1 MHRLRVVPAALP
13 GRLHRSGRTA
23 AGLRAAQARAHSHP
37 GPRRVSQASA
47 DFRLHDFHGGL
58 ALDGHKAVSLEVP
71 LASAGLPERVYVPIG
86 QHQGEAG
93 DLLLGPGDQVLA
105 GQALTSSADDFEV
118 PAHAPCSGTVVGLC
132 ERPASHPP
140 GSRRRCIE
148 ILNDGRDEWV
158 APTPLKHWAECPSGK
173 IVDHLHAMGLVG
185 LGGAMFPTA
194 AKLRGPWGAIH
205 TLILNGAECEP
216 WISCDEMLMR
226 TRPEA
231 VIRGGQVL
239 AAAVAAER
247 VIIAVEDDMDGIADA
262 LKKALAQQHGSLE
275 MVIVEVPSVYPQGGE
290 RQLIETLTG
299 LQVPGDGLPQDIGLL
314 CHNVATAAAAS
325 DAVVHG
331 RPLTERI
338 VTVTGPG
345 IQRPCNLRA
354 AVGTPVAHLVA
365 AAGGYRDGVQRLV
378 LGGPMSGT
386 ALSSDEVVL
395 TKGSHCVLAL
405 TDQELAPR
413 PEPMPCINCG
423 DCVAVCPASLM
434 PQLLFRA
441 LAADRHEQA
450 RDLSL
455 LECIECGCCAQVC
468 PSQIPLVDYY
478 RHGKARLGL
487 KDLDQ
492 RRAAL
497 AKRRYEA
504 REQRLAQQQADREAR
519 RRARAERLQKA
530 GGARDEIQAAIERAK
545 AKKRSGD

>member
-1 MHRLRVVPAALP
+1 M
-13 GRLHRSGRTA
+13 SQST
-23 AGLRAAQARAHSHP
+23 AGLR
-37 GPRRVSQASA
+37 
-47 DFRLHDFHGGL
+47 LHGFHGGL
-58 ALDGHKAVSLEVP
+58 ALSGHRRVSLKAP
-71 LASAGLPERVYVPIG
+71 LVTAGLPERVYVPIG
-86 QHQGEAG
+86 QHQGRPG
-93 DLLLGPGDQVLA
+93 DLLIEPGERVLG
-105 GQALTSSADDFEV
+105 GQALTSSDDDFEV

-148 ILNDGRDEWV
+148 IIPDGHGEWL
-158 APTPLKHWAECPSGK
+158 APRPLKDWRQRSPGE
-173 IVDHLHAMGLVG
+173 IVDHLRAMGLVG

-216 WISCDEMLMR
+216 WISCDETLMR
-226 TRPEA
+226 SRPGA
-231 VIRGGQVL
+231 VIHGGHIL

-247 VIIAVEDDMDGIADA
+247 VIIAVEEDMDGIAVA
-262 LKKALAQQHGSLE
+262 LENALAEQDGGLE
-275 MVIVEVPSVYPQGGE
+275 MHIVTVPAIYPQGGE

-299 LQVPGDGLPQDIGLL
+299 RQVPSHGLPQDIGLL
-314 CHNVATAAAAS
+314 CHNVATAAAAY
-325 DAVVHG
+325 DAVEHG

-345 IQRPCNLRA
+345 VQQPCNLRA
-354 AVGTPVAHLVA
+354 AVGTPIAHLIA

-386 ALSSDEVVL
+386 ALASDEVVL

-405 TDQELAPR
+405 TDNELAPR
-413 PEPMPCINCG
+413 PNPMPCINCG
-423 DCVAVCPASLM
+423 ECVAACPASLM

-441 LAADRHEQA
+441 LAADHHEQA
-450 RDLSL
+450 RELSL

-468 PSQIPLVDYY
+468 PSHIPLVEYY
-478 RHGKARLGL
+478 RHGKARLRL
-487 KDLDQ
+487 KDLDH

-504 REQRLAQQQADREAR
+504 REQRLAEEQSAREAR

-530 GGARDEIQAAIERAK
+530 EAAQNEIQAAIARAK
-545 AKKRSGD
+545 SRKHTGD

>member
-1 MHRLRVVPAALP
+1 MSQTGAA
-13 GRLHRSGRTA
+13 
-23 AGLRAAQARAHSHP
+23 
-37 GPRRVSQASA
+37 
-47 DFRLHDFHGGL
+47 FRLHGFHGGL
-58 ALDGHKAVSLEVP
+58 ALPGHKKVSLEVP
-71 LASAGLPERVYVPIG
+71 LAAAGLPERVYVPIG
-86 QHQGEAG
+86 QHQGQAG
-93 DLLLGPGDQVLA
+93 QLLVEPGDQVLA
-105 GQALTSSADDFEV
+105 GQALTASDDDFEV

-148 ILNDGRDEWV
+148 ILADGRDEWV
-158 APTPLKHWAECPSGK
+158 APAPLTDWAQRPSGE
-173 IVDHLHAMGLVG
+173 IVNHLHAMGLVG

-216 WISCDEMLMR
+216 WISCDETLMR
-226 TRPEA
+226 TRPAA
-231 VIRGGQVL
+231 VIHGGRIL
-239 AAAVAAER
+239 AAAVAAKR
-247 VIIAVEDDMDGIADA
+247 VLIAVEDDMAGIAQM
-262 LKKALAQQHGSLE
+262 LKNALAEQNTGLD
-275 MVIVEVPSVYPQGGE
+275 MAIVEVPAVYPQGGE

-299 LQVPGDGLPQDIGLL
+299 LQVPSDGLPQDIGLL
-314 CHNVATAAAAS
+314 CHNVATAAAAF
-325 DAVVHG
+325 DAVENG

-354 AVGTPVAHLVA
+354 AVGTPIAHLVA
-365 AAGGYRDGVQRLV
+365 AAGGYREGVKRLI

-386 ALSSDEVVL
+386 ALASDEVVL

-405 TDQELAPR
+405 TDQELAPG
-413 PEPMPCINCG
+413 PAPMPCINCG

-441 LAADRHEQA
+441 LAADHHEQA

-455 LECIECGCCAQVC
+455 LECIECGCCAEVC
-468 PSQIPLVDYY
+468 PSHIPLVDYY
-478 RHGKARLGL
+478 RHGKARLRL
-487 KDLDQ
+487 KDLDH

-504 REQRLAQQQADREAR
+504 REQRLAQQQAEREAR
-519 RRARAERLQKA
+519 RHARAERLQKA
-530 GGARDEIQAAIERAK
+530 EGAQDEIQAAIERAK
-545 AKKRSGD
+545 AKKRTGD